1 MMIGY
6 NCSFFVL
13 LILLLLTFFDI
24 IITEIIAFV
33 PSTPSLSSSASLS
46 LSLSARRRPKTTT
59 ISTRSC
65 CFIIPVHNRI
75 TATTSTTTTTTTTT
89 TILYGVTGSED
100 ATNESSN
107 NNDDDGDST
116 GDGNRQSSFD
126 VENARQRLENLLDI
140 ETENYN
146 IESNNDDDDK
156 NTAKKR
162 TTTTA
167 ATGTSTTM
175 TFSFSELL
183 SAYSKDGID
192 FSLSALP
199 KPPPLSTIER
209 DRRKVEIKLLKS
221 LDVGDE
227 GLGFLWDHWY
237 SERGIKAKS
246 LLKET
251 DDMFTDPTSWVQ
263 CEQNLIQ
270 LIDEYGIYF
279 VEPVNRLATLYFL
292 QGKLPVSYRLCQLI
306 LSIKPYHIG
315 ALSGIVQVCIH
326 LRDPNEAR
334 EWAKK
339 RLPSLGAGD
348 QQQQQLESPRRIEW
362 VEWAVV
368 TAKER
373 LDEAER
379 RTQEDFFGSPDTN
392 YDNRNKNNSDGNNNN
407 NSINNN
413 ETLDAWQ

>member
-6 NCSFFVL
+6 NCSVFVL
-13 LILLLLTFFDI
+13 LILLLTFFNI
-24 IITEIIAFV
+24 EIYAFV
-33 PSTPSLSSSASLS
+33 PSTLSSSASLS
-46 LSLSARRRPKTTT
+46 LSTRRKPKPKILT
-59 ISTRSC
+59 SSC

-75 TATTSTTTTTTTTT
+75 TATTSTIRTT

-100 ATNESSN
+100 ATNKSS
-107 NNDDDGDST
+107 NNDDDDST

-140 ETENYN
+140 ETENDN
-146 IESNNDDDDK
+146 IESDDDDDK

-162 TTTTA
+162 TTTGTSA
-167 ATGTSTTM
+167 TSTTM

-183 SAYSKDGID
+183 SAYNNDGID

-237 SERGIKAKS
+237 SERGMKAKI
-246 LLKET
+246 LLEET
-251 DDMFTDPTSWVQ
+251 DNMFTDPSSWVQ

-292 QGKLPVSYRLCQLI
+292 QGKLPVSYKLCQLI

-315 ALSGIVQVCIH
+315 ALSGIVQVCIN

-339 RLPSLGAGD
+339 RLPSLGVGD
-348 QQQQQLESPRRIEW
+348 QQQQELESPRRIEW
-362 VEWAVV
+362 VDWAVV
-368 TAKER
+368 TAKEQ

-379 RTQEDFFGSPDTN
+379 RTQKDFFGKPDTN
-392 YDNRNKNNSDGNNNN
+392 YDNRNNSNDDENNNNNNNNNNSN

>member
-6 NCSFFVL
+6 NCSFFVV

-33 PSTPSLSSSASLS
+33 PSTLSSSSASLSLSLS
-46 LSLSARRRPKTTT
+46 LSLSARRRPKTK

-75 TATTSTTTTTTTTT
+75 TATTSATTTTTT

-100 ATNESSN
+100 ATNKSSN
-107 NNDDDGDST
+107 NNDDDDDST

-140 ETENYN
+140 ETENDN
-146 IESNNDDDDK
+146 IESNNDDK

-162 TTTTA
+162 TTT
-167 ATGTSTTM
+167 TGTSTTM

-183 SAYSKDGID
+183 SAYSNDGID

-246 LLKET
+246 LLEET
-251 DDMFTDPTSWVQ
+251 DNMFTDPSSWVQ
-263 CEQNLIQ
+263 CERNLIQ

-292 QGKLPVSYRLCQLI
+292 QGKLPVSYKLCQLI

-315 ALSGIVQVCIH
+315 ALSGIVQVCIN

-348 QQQQQLESPRRIEW
+348 QQQQELESPRRIEW

-368 TAKER
+368 TAKEQ
-373 LDEAER
+373 LDESER
-379 RTQEDFFGSPDTN
+379 RTQKDFFGAPDTN
-392 YDNRNKNNSDGNNNN
+392 YDNCNNSNNDGNNNN